1 MIKILHIIDTL
12 SSAGPTRSL
21 IASAKYAAKQGIVQ
35 QHRVIT
41 LQPKVYPLAL
51 ILAQQA
57 GVTVIRKPEREILLH
72 EVEQADIVQVH
83 FWNNPEIYNF
93 LRDNLPAMRL
103 LVTLHI
109 MGDNPPQVITPALLD
124 YSDFV
129 LATSPCTLEM
139 SIFQALSDLQISQ
152 KTSVIY
158 SVADWDRLTN
168 LQSCCHQNFNVG
180 YIGTINF
187 AKMHPRYIPMS
198 AAISVPDIRFIVCG
212 GGIQSALQQ
221 QAIALGGSEKFD
233 FRGYVENIKPVLET
247 LDVFGYPLCVDTY
260 ATSEKSLQ
268 EAMYAGVPPVVFPYG
283 GVKDLVKHEQTGLVV
298 ESELEYQQAIEY
310 LYYHPDVRLKL
321 GQNATDYARQVFDS
335 KNAVQQLHEIYD
347 RMIKQP
353 KRQRIWKETVTFTQQ
368 LTPSLLFVQTLG
380 DSAPEFNI
388 SMTAVDPEVLLEA
401 EGKIANAS
409 ALLAGGE
416 GGIIHY
422 RNFYPNDDYLRLWS
436 GLVLQNQQ
444 KHDIALAEFV
454 TAIKLGLSHWRVH
467 WYLAQSALQIQ
478 DFLTAKTAL
487 AHVINAEP
495 NFIEAQVLFQTF
507 QEICFSL

>member
-1 MIKILHIIDTL
+1 MIKILNIIDTL
-12 SSAGPTRSL
+12 SSAGPTRCL
-21 IASAKYAAKQGIVQ
+21 IASAKYAAKQGMIQ

-41 LQPKVYPLAL
+41 LQPLVYPLAL
-51 ILAQQA
+51 ILAQKA
-57 GVTVIRKPEREILLH
+57 GITVLRKPDREILLQ
-72 EVEQADIVQVH
+72 EIEQADIVQVH

-93 LRDNLPAMRL
+93 LRNDLPAMRL
-103 LVTLHI
+103 LVKLCI
-109 MGDNPPQVITPALLD
+109 MGDNPPHVITPTLLD

-129 LATSPCTLEM
+129 LATSPCTLQLP
-139 SIFQALSDLQISQ
+139 IFQALSDKNWSQ
-152 KTSVIY
+152 KIDVVYGI
-158 SVADWDRLTN
+158 ADWDRLAN
-168 LQSCCHQNFNVG
+168 LQACSHQNFNVG

-198 AAISVPDIRFIVCG
+198 AAISVPDIKFIVCG

-221 QAIALGGSEKFD
+221 QAIALGVSEKFD

-298 ESELEYQQAIEY
+298 ESESEYQQAIEY

-321 GQNATDYARQVFDS
+321 GRNAADYARQVFDS
-335 KNAVQQLHEIYD
+335 KNAAKQLHQIYE
-347 RMIKQP
+347 RMVKLN
-353 KRQRIWKETVTFTQQ
+353 KRQRIWKDSVTFTQQ
-368 LTPSLLFVQTLG
+368 LTPSSLFVQTLG

-388 SMTAVDPEVLLEA
+388 SMTAVDPKLLLEA
-401 EGKIANAS
+401 EALIANAS
-409 ALLAGGE
+409 PLLAEGE

-422 RNFYPNDDYLRLWS
+422 RNFYPNDYYLRLWS

-444 KHDIALAEFV
+444 KHDIAKAEFL

-467 WYLAQSALQIQ
+467 WYLAQSALQVQ

-495 NFIEAQVLFQTF
+495 NFTSAQILF
-507 QEICFSL
+507 CDVSGA